1 MYIYYQIDITN
12 RMENDD
18 FTNTVINRITT
29 INDLRGKR
37 LGEKIK
43 ILSHLLTLEGS
54 ERKWLVDR
62 IGKTQVTDV
71 FLKGVLT

>member
-43 ILSHLLTLEGS
+43 ILSHLLTLDGS

>member
-1 MYIYYQIDITN
+1 MDITT
-12 RMENDD
+12 RIKNDD
-18 FTNTVINRITT
+18 FTNIVINRITT
-29 INDLRGKR
+29 INDLRRKR

-43 ILSHLLTLEGS
+43 ILSQLLILNGG